1 MRIMTIKSLQS
12 KSSLVIKLIQIGSR
26 KKFKTLYRDLGMSEA
41 MILLETIYSLR
52 ANLGLCILPSE
63 S

>member
-12 KSSLVIKLIQIGSR
+12 KSSLVIKLIQVGSR

-41 MILLETIYSLR
+41 MIFFEPIHSLG